1 MHIAVFGGA
10 FDPPHLGHLHV
21 AQVLLEKNHADEV
34 WFMPV
39 NDHPFAKK
47 MSPGCV
53 RVAMLELMIEPRMK
67 IELLELE
74 SPGMSYSFH
83 SLCTLKKRYP
93 QHSFSFVIG
102 ADNVATFTKWHD
114 YAALLEEFTVW
125 VYPRMGSSLEQVLPG
140 MQILTAVQ
148 PVNISSTQAREALQ
162 TGRSV
167 AGLLSERVANYCR
180 ETKLYTK
187 YG

>member
-21 AQVLLEKNHADEV
+21 ARVLLEHNHADEV

-47 MSPGCV
+47 MSPGTE
-53 RVAMLELMIEPRMK
+53 RVALLKLMIEPRMK

-74 SPGMSYSFH
+74 SPEMSYTLH
-83 SLCTLKKRYP
+83 SLRTLKKLHP

-102 ADNVATFTKWHD
+102 ADNVANFTKWHH
-114 YAALLEEFTVW
+114 YAALLHEFTVW
-125 VYPRMGSSLEQVLPG
+125 VYPRVGSSLEQVLPG

-148 PVNISSTQAREALQ
+148 PVNVSSTQAREALQ
-162 TGRSV
+162 EGRSV
-167 AGLLSERVANYCR
+167 AGLLSERVASYCR

-187 YG
+187 KG